1 MDVQLIEKVLAGIPH
16 GQRRKK
22 VEEIAD
28 AMNVHYSTIYRML
41 AAKNGKQ
48 KSIEREI
55 LIPQEWIDKVG
66 QIKAGGFTFGDK
78 ERELSTERCIRILE
92 RTGQIPPGV
101 LTVSSVNRRLRESGF
116 RQKKAARRY
125 EADFANQSQQIDFSR
140 SEYFELIDYD
150 HRAGDYLVMV
160 NARGLSYKNKEGKKQ
175 RLWLAQVKDEFSR
188 VRLVRYFAAANEDSL
203 MGLQMLH
210 FAWRREEDEHPL
222 IYVPYYLRTD
232 NGSFAKSGFTKDML
246 KRLGIEWLPS
256 KVGNKQSMGK
266 VERGWRDLWQW
277 ELEEAL
283 VRGDKAVCHLS
294 ELNMI
299 VHQEM
304 IRELELPH
312 PTRAGKRGDL
322 YRRSLASVESANRR
336 LPVDLVE
343 MATKVIE
350 KPVPLDC
357 RITIKNV
364 PYSVPE
370 EYAGRVIRIVYNAE
384 GKLIGESMDLER
396 RFELLPF
403 KAQSFLQYRG
413 VPDTYQERMGK
424 QYRHDLV
431 EGAHEKKAPAKT
443 ESGNV
448 AYLPP
453 HEEEIPVQSPFDMGD
468 ASRFAGVEEA
478 RRYIGRRLGVP
489 YSEVAELFDEL
500 LAVSLDRQVIDELLD
515 EARKAM

>member
-1 MDVQLIEKVLAGIPH
+1 MDASLIEKVLEGVPH

-22 VEEIAD
+22 VEEIAET
-28 AMNVHYSTIYRML
+28 MNVSYSTIYRIL
-41 AAKNGKQ
+41 KRQNGKQ
-48 KSIEREI
+48 KTVERDVQ
-55 LIPQEWIDKVG
+55 IPQDFIDKVG
-66 QIKAGGFTFGDK
+66 AIKMGGSSFGDK
-78 ERELSTERCIRILE
+78 SRELSTHRCIRILE
-92 RTGQIPPGV
+92 RTGQIPEGI

-125 EADFANQSQQIDFSR
+125 EAEFANQSQQIDFSR
-140 SEYFELIDYD
+140 SEYFELVDYD

-175 RLWLAQVKDEFSR
+175 RLWLAQVKDEYSR
-188 VRLVRYFAAANEDSL
+188 IRLVQYFAAANEDSL

-210 FAWRREEDEHPL
+210 FTWRREADEHPL

-232 NGSFAKSGFTKDML
+232 NGSFAKSGFTKDMM
-246 KRLGIEWLPS
+246 KRLEITWLPS

-283 VRGDKAVCHLS
+283 VRGDKEVCYLS
-294 ELNMI
+294 ELNQV

-304 IRELELPH
+304 IRELEMQH

-322 YRRSLASVESANRR
+322 YRRSLAGVENANRR

-343 MATKVIE
+343 ISTKVIE

-357 RITIKNV
+357 RITVKAV

-384 GKLIGESMDLER
+384 GKLIGESMDLEK
-396 RFELLPF
+396 RFELTPF
-403 KAQSFLQYRG
+403 QAQSFLQFRG
-413 VPDTYQERMGK
+413 VPDTYAERMGK
-424 QYRHDLV
+424 EYTHDLV
-431 EGAHEKKAPAKT
+431 EGAHDQAEENQP
-443 ESGNV
+443 GNV

-453 HEEEIPVQSPFDMGD
+453 QEKEIPVQSPFVTES
-468 ASRFAGVEEA
+468 ASRFAGVEDA

-489 YSEVAELFDEL
+489 YSHVAELFDDL
-500 LAVSLDRQVIDELLD
+500 LAVCLERQQIDELLD